1 MNAVLWLFQ
10 IALALLCL
18 AGGAYKVFTG
28 DALAD
33 AMRALPAGGWRALG
47 VLEMLAGVLLVV
59 PAAIRWM
66 PLLTPLAAA
75 VLTLET
81 LGLAAVYASY
91 SLALSPANPLVWAVL
106 MAVMSAAVAWGR
118 FAPGRVA

>member
-18 AGGAYKVFTG
+18 AGGAYKVFAG
-28 DALAD
+28 QRLAD
-33 AMRALPAGGWRALG
+33 AMRALPPDGWRALG
-47 VLEMLAGVLLVV
+47 ALEMVAGVLLVV

-81 LGLAAVYASY
+81 LGLAAFYASY
-91 SLALSPANPLVWAVL
+91 SLAVSPANPLVWAVL
-106 MAVMSAAVAWGR
+106 MAAMSAAVAWGR
-118 FAPGRVA
+118 LVPARLA